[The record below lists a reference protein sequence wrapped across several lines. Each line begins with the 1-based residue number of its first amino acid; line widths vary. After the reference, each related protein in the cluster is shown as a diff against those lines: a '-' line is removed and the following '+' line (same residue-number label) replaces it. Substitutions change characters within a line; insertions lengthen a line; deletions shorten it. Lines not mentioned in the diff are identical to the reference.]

1 MALCKNLDRKELVRL
16 NNGKRVR
23 FEIQEHLGLR
33 CRNGKTLFTL
43 YYLVEG
49 KKHEREMT
57 LGEFPKIDLAQANRL
72 ARKYNKMLAEGK
84 DPLSICKC
92 TLPKK
97 DKKTS
102 KQNLFTMPLKKI
114 SKTTYTLQKKK
125 YCIEFKDKDT
135 YNHFLMLLSTLET
148 NLEDLA
154 NYATDMRKLVV
165 KK

>member
-16 NNGKRVR
+16 NKGKRVR
-23 FEIQEHLGLR
+23 FEIQDHLGLR
-33 CRNGKTLFTL
+33 YRNDKTLFTL
-43 YYLVEG
+43 YYHVEG

-72 ARKYNKMLAEGK
+72 ARKYNKILIEGK
-84 DPLSICKC
+84 DPLSVCKC

-97 DKKTS
+97 DKKVE

-114 SKTTYTLQKKK
+114 SKTTYSIKKKK
-125 YCIEFKDKDT
+125 YYIEFKDEAS
-135 YNHFLMLLSTLET
+135 YNHFLMLLSTVET

-154 NYATDMRKLVV
+154 NYVTDMRKLI